1 MLRTFA
7 VLFLILITTGACT
20 AVKNFNISDEF
31 EKSSNRY
38 NRMLRW
44 REMDLA
50 GAAFAAGPIK
60 EEFAARVKAAE
71 NVTITDYR
79 IKSQYCIPEKNQAEV
94 IADIDYFVAPSITV
108 KTVQDIQKWEYVE
121 ENGKKS
127 WRLVSLL
134 PEFK

>member
-1 MLRTFA
+1 
-7 VLFLILITTGACT
+7 
-20 AVKNFNISDEF
+20 
-31 EKSSNRY
+31 
-38 NRMLRW
+38 
-44 REMDLA
+44 
-50 GAAFAAGPIK
+50 
-60 EEFAARVKAAE
+60 
-71 NVTITDYR
+71 
-79 IKSQYCIPEKNQAEV
+79 V